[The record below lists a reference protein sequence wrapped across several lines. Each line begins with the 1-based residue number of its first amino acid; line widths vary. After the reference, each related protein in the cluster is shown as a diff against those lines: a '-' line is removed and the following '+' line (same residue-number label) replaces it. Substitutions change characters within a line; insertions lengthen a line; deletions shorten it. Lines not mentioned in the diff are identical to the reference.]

1 MLVVVYLQGS
11 LCWLLCICRGHCV
24 GCCVFAGGHCA
35 GCCVFVGVTVLVV
48 VYL

>member
-11 LCWLLCICRGHCV
+11 LCWLLCICRGNCV
-24 GCCVFAGGHCA
+24 GCCVFA
-35 GCCVFVGVTVLVV
+35 GVTVLVV